1 MRTPLAM
8 RPAPGA
14 TADDSVYDSFY
25 NHSTAPRINSNVVL
39 TSALRK
45 EYPNLHLTITPTY
58 SSNFL
63 GFASAGHA
71 SALPTSTSPASISP
85 DSVTC
90 DALSSGLKWRRYIPP
105 LTHGSSSP
113 GVLVDDVKFGRYIY
127 TWREYE
133 YILYVVEGANS
144 LYDEAIS
151 YLLGPSA
158 AANDA
163 LLLAAGAYRHQLHE
177 EIWVFN
183 NGYWSANHKLWQEV
197 QKSSWDDVILAE
209 EMKKS
214 IKGEMEKFFGSE
226 ERYKRL
232 KVPWKRGIIYYG
244 PPGKS
249 YISHSSP
256 NALYGNS
263 SQAALV
269 TNRIHHPGNG
279 KTISIK
285 AMMHTL
291 SLYSP
296 NPIPTLYVRSLTSY
310 YGPEYSIQTIFRKAR
325 SQAPCLLVFED
336 LDSLVTDRVRSYF
349 LNEVDGLES
358 NDGILMVGSTNHLER
373 LDPGIRKRPSRF
385 DRKFLFD
392 LPDEHERILYCEYWR
407 RKLGADDDNNEE
419 NTREEKAKQND
430 KDHDDSDIEFPH
442 LLCKPIAS
450 ITRGFSFAYIQEA
463 FVASLLAIAANDGA
477 GDDMVTDEAAMG
489 AKLDSEDDLASML
502 QNAKRQVGGWDEDE
516 GKGLDEYLLWRVM
529 KKQVRVLRE
538 ELEDV
543 EFEVGVE

>member
-1 MRTPLAM
+1 M
-8 RPAPGA
+8 RPASSA
-14 TADDSVYDSFY
+14 TADDSIYDAFCNNS
-25 NHSTAPRINSNVVL
+25 SAPRINSNVVL

-71 SALPTSTSPASISP
+71 SALPASTTPTSISI
-85 DSVTC
+85 DFVTC
-90 DALSSGLKWRRYIPP
+90 DALSSNLKWRCYIPP
-105 LTHGSSSP
+105 INRFSSSP
-113 GVLVDDVKFGRYIY
+113 GVLVDDVKFGHYIY

-133 YILYVVEGANS
+133 YILYVVEGAHGF
-144 LYDEAIS
+144 YDEEVS

-163 LLLAAGAYRHQLHE
+163 LLLAAGSYRHALHQ
-177 EIWVFN
+177 EILVFK
-183 NGYWSANHKLWQEV
+183 NGQWSKNHQLWQEV
-197 QKSSWDDVILAE
+197 QKSNWDDVILAE

-214 IKGEMEKFFGSE
+214 IKGEMEKFFGSQ

-244 PPGKS
+244 P
-249 YISHSSP
+249 
-256 NALYGNS
+256 
-263 SQAALV
+263 
-269 TNRIHHPGNG
+269 PGNG

-296 NPIPTLYVRSLTSY
+296 NPIPSLYVRSLTSVF
-310 YGPEYSIQTIFRKAR
+310 GPEYSIQSIFRQAR

-407 RKLGADDDNNEE
+407 RKLGADDDTNGK
-419 NTREEKAKQND
+419 TIREEMGMEYD
-430 KDHDDSDIEFPH
+430 KDDDDDPDIEFPH

-450 ITRGFSFAYIQEA
+450 ITAGFSFAYIQEA
-463 FVASLLAIAANDGA
+463 FVASLLAIAADDGA
-477 GDDMVTDEAAMG
+477 GDDVITDEAAMG
-489 AKLDSEDDLASML
+489 AKLDPEDFLASQL
-502 QNAKRQVGGWDEDE
+502 QSAKRQVGGWDEGE

-543 EFEVGVE
+543 EFENVEWNELPTVMAGDTGHQAESVSDF

>member
-1 MRTPLAM
+1 
-8 RPAPGA
+8 
-14 TADDSVYDSFY
+14 
-25 NHSTAPRINSNVVL
+25 
-39 TSALRK
+39 
-45 EYPNLHLTITPTY
+45 YPNLHLTITPTY
-58 SSNFL
+58 SSNLL

-71 SALPTSTSPASISP
+71 SALPASTTPASISI
-85 DSVTC
+85 DFVTC
-90 DALSSGLKWRRYIPP
+90 DALSSNLKWRRYIPP
-105 LTHGSSSP
+105 LNRFSSSP
-113 GVLVDDVKFGRYIY
+113 GVLVDDVKFGHYIY

-133 YILYVVEGANS
+133 YILYVVEGANG
-144 LYDEAIS
+144 LYDEEVS

-163 LLLAAGAYRHQLHE
+163 LLLAAGSYRHALHE
-177 EIWVFN
+177 EIFVFN
-183 NGYWSANHKLWQEV
+183 NGQWSKNHKLWQQV
-197 QKSSWDDVILAE
+197 QKSNWDDVILAE

-214 IKGEMEKFFGSE
+214 IKGEMQKFFGSE

-244 PPGKS
+244 PPG
-249 YISHSSP
+249 
-256 NALYGNS
+256 
-263 SQAALV
+263 
-269 TNRIHHPGNG
+269 NG

-296 NPIPTLYVRSLTSY
+296 NPIPSLYVRSLTSF
-310 YGPEYSIQTIFRKAR
+310 YGPEYSIQSIFRQAR

-407 RKLGADDDNNEE
+407 RKLGADNDNNGKI
-419 NTREEKAKQND
+419 TREGKGKQSN
-430 KDHDDSDIEFPH
+430 KDDDDSDIEFPH
-442 LLCKPIAS
+442 ILCKPIAS
-450 ITRGFSFAYIQEA
+450 ITRDFSFAYIQEA
-463 FVASLLAIAANDGA
+463 FVASLLAIAADDGA
-477 GDDMVTDEAAMG
+477 GDDIITDEAAMG
-489 AKLDSEDDLASML
+489 AKLDSEDYLASRL
-502 QNAKRQVGGWDEDE
+502 QYTKRQ
-516 GKGLDEYLLWRVM
+516 
-529 KKQVRVLRE
+529 
-538 ELEDV
+538 
-543 EFEVGVE
+543 